1 MKYLKIFVITA
12 IIAATVISILY
23 LSRIARDLHE
33 YTFAGNNSTEIL
45 LYSSSNMS
53 FNDGEINK
61 IQDYIVD
68 STKGFSVKV
77 KNLGVI
83 TDKENIEKIL
93 KKQTNGASKYIVL
106 DISASNKIINKDTI
120 LIRVEKNENYNNNIS
135 FANSIKSKLSKDRIN
150 ILGETKCYN
159 QEFGDKAL
167 KIEIS
172 NKLTISEA
180 KKLIDKLLYGIYQ
193 SI

>member
-1 MKYLKIFVITA
+1 FVITA
-12 IIAATVISILY
+12 IIAATLLSILY
-23 LSRIARDLHE
+23 LSRIARDLQE

-45 LYSSSNMS
+45 LYSSSDLR

-61 IQDYIVD
+61 ILDYIVD
-68 STKGFSVKV
+68 STIGFGVKV

-83 TDKENIEKIL
+83 DDNENIEKIL
-93 KKQTNGASKYIVL
+93 KKQTNGGKTYIVL

-120 LIRVEKNENYNNNIS
+120 LIRIEKNENYNNNIG
-135 FANSIKSKLSKDRIN
+135 FANSIKSKLSKERIN

-172 NKLTISEA
+172 NKLTIDEA

-193 SI
+193 SL